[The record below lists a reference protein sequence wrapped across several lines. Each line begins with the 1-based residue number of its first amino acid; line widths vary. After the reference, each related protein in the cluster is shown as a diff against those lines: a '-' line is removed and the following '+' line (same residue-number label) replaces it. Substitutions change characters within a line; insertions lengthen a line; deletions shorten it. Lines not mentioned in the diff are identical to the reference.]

1 MGFLFMADFT
11 TWAAMHTAIKN
22 QIANRDMM
30 VRQYRSPD
38 GTLVEFRSFDELLAI
53 EAAVASKAAAESA
66 TSGAASRRAYA
77 TCQGE
82 SW

>member
-11 TWAAMHTAIKN
+11 TWTAFHTVLKN
-22 QIANRDMM
+22 QIANRDML

-38 GTLVEFRSFDELLAI
+38 GTLVEFRTFDELLAM
-53 EAAVASKAAAESA
+53 EAVVAAKAAAESA
-66 TSGAASRRAYA
+66 TSGAASRRVYA
-77 TCQGE
+77 TCQGD